1 MLIGTDK
8 KFKQIILKLHL
19 NACRMPLPPVAAGQV
34 IFSEIHPVTSH
45 TSEEYSVCFS
55 LHGSKGMVSAFWVQ
69 PSL

>member
-8 KFKQIILKLHL
+8 KFKQIILKLYL
-19 NACRMPLPPVAAGQV
+19 NACLAPLPPVAAGQV

-55 LHGSKGMVSAFWVQ
+55 LDGSRDMVFAFWA
-69 PSL
+69 